1 MWRSAEPVRYLLD
14 KLGPLRGAI
23 ERVVVHWDVG
33 SGVEYNDRP
42 GDGFDQPVSFD
53 VVLRIRNAESYQRK
67 KNRSDVAC
75 TQCLGVG
82 CPADAQCSPSIIKTV
97 AENTLLRIAL
107 RIIGSPF
114 GG

>member
-1 MWRSAEPVRYLLD
+1 MTGRETVGRAVRPLAPACPVKRD
-14 KLGPLRGAI
+14 SKT
-23 ERVVVHWDVG
+23 
-33 SGVEYNDRP
+33 GVENLVYP
-42 GDGFDQPVSFD
+42 KVAQPLLFTFD